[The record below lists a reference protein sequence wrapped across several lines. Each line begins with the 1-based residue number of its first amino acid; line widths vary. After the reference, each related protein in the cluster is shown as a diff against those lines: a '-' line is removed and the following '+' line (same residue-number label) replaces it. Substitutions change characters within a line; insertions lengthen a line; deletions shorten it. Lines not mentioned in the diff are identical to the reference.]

1 MERDE
6 IATEDRSLK
15 AQGAAE
21 DDAPFVTGIKIY
33 LRVRPVQDPTELLE
47 LSTED
52 GRATFRHLKS
62 PGLGWVASGCC

>member
-1 MERDE
+1 MDE
-6 IATEDRSLK
+6 IATKDHSLET
-15 AQGAAE
+15 QGEAA
-21 DDAPFVTGIKIY
+21 DDAPLDTGIKIY

-62 PGLGWVASGCC
+62 PGIG